1 MSTVKHKAL
10 TAVAIPAVFILY
22 SAAAQAQGSQP
33 SSTPEGATEAVSEE
47 VIAGKQADAFYDE
60 DAMRESR
67 EELKK
72 MLGNRKTG
80 SVLFNQLETQFNDGS
95 EDLYWN
101 GQAWYGT
108 DKNKLWFKSEGR
120 GSLNSGKLDDAEL
133 QALWSRAISPFW
145 NLQTGVRHDFKPK
158 GLDYA
163 VIGIQGLAPYW
174 FEVDVSSY
182 LSSKGD
188 FTARAELEYD
198 YRFTQ
203 RLILQP
209 RVEANLSAQTVAER
223 DIGSG
228 LSSIDAG
235 LRLRYEVRRQFA
247 PYVGVEWQ
255 SNFGKTADIVKANG
269 GKADQTVLV
278 AGVRTWF

>member
-1 MSTVKHKAL
+1 MSTLKNKAL
-10 TAVAIPAVFILY
+10 TAVAIPAVFLLF
-22 SAAAQAQGSQP
+22 SAVAQAQESQP
-33 SSTPEGATEAVSEE
+33 NSSPEGATEAVSEE
-47 VIAGKQADAFYDE
+47 VIAGKQADAYYGE
-60 DAMRESR
+60 NVMKKSR

-108 DKNKLWFKSEGR
+108 DKNKLWLKSEGLA
-120 GSLNSGKLDDAEL
+120 SLNSGKIDDAEL
-133 QALWSRAISPFW
+133 QALWSRAVAPYW
-145 NLQTGVRHDFKPK
+145 NLQAGVRHDFKPK

-163 VIGIQGLAPYW
+163 VVGIQGLAPYW

-182 LSSKGD
+182 FSTKGD
-188 FTARAELEYD
+188 FTARAEIEYD

-228 LSSIDAG
+228 LNSIDAG

>member
-1 MSTVKHKAL
+1 MSTVKNKAL
-10 TAVAIPAVFILY
+10 TAVAIPAVFLLF
-22 SAAAQAQGSQP
+22 SAAALAQESQP
-33 SSTPEGATEAVSEE
+33 GPTADGVTDKAADE
-47 VIAGKQADAFYDE
+47 VIAGQQADAFYGE
-60 DAMRESR
+60 EVMKKSR
-67 EELKK
+67 EALKK

-133 QALWSRAISPFW
+133 QALWSRPISPFW

-158 GLDYA
+158 GLDHA

-174 FEVDVSSY
+174 FEVDISSY
-182 LSSKGD
+182 LSTKGD
-188 FTARAELEYD
+188 FTARAEVEYD

-209 RVEANLSAQTVAER
+209 RVEANLSAQKIAER
-223 DIGSG
+223 DTGSG
-228 LSSIDAG
+228 LNSIDAG

-255 SNFGKTADIVKANG
+255 SKFGETADIVKANG
-269 GKADQTVLV
+269 GKADQTVLL

>member
-1 MSTVKHKAL
+1 MSTVKHKTL
-10 TAVAIPAVFILY
+10 TAVAIPAVFLLF
-22 SAAAQAQGSQP
+22 SATAQAQESQ
-33 SSTPEGATEAVSEE
+33 SSPTADGITDIEVDE
-47 VIAGKQADAFYDE
+47 VIAGQQADAYYGE
-60 DAMRESR
+60 DAMKKSR

-72 MLGNRKTG
+72 MLGGRKTG
-80 SVLFNQLETQFNDGS
+80 SVLFNQFETQFNNGS

-101 GQAWYGT
+101 GQAWYGG

-133 QALWSRAISPFW
+133 QALWSRAISPYW
-145 NLQTGVRHDFKPK
+145 NLQVGVRHDFKPK
-158 GLDYA
+158 GLDHA
-163 VIGIQGLAPYW
+163 VVGIQGLAPYW

-182 LSSKGD
+182 LSTKGD
-188 FTARAELEYD
+188 FTARAEIEYD

-209 RVEANLSAQTVAER
+209 RIEANFSAQTIAER

-228 LSSIDAG
+228 LNSIDAG

-255 SNFGKTADIVKANG
+255 GKFGETADIAKANG
-269 GKADQTVLV
+269 AKADQTVLI